1 MRATEKIYKAARNYR
16 EKLAE
21 LQNERDRAIEAAE
34 DMRGSTAYEKAVY
47 SAKSKLQAARA
58 DLQTETREE
67 IRQAAASMQQAI
79 DGYMRAAAVPT
90 SEQLRVLEVLR
101 MRENIKP
108 DEIEAAA
115 YQLRGC
121 PLALS
126 VLEEIAVKHELRQ
139 LVPLMD
145 TGLSRDAV
153 FDAASNLT
161 KAAYNVACMPEAGY
175 GEKYLLPGD
184 QYNNPYE
191 DGNREHHWGAW
202 DNDGNFTSE
211 SKFLSRCLMS
221 WDDSKIREFSA
232 IVNGETET
240 KEQ

>member
-1 MRATEKIYKAARNYR
+1 MRATERIYKAARNYR

-21 LQNERDRAIEAAE
+21 LQNERDRAVDAVE

-47 SAKSKLQAARA
+47 NANSKLEAGRA
-58 DLQTETREE
+58 DLQSAAREE
-67 IRQAAASMQQAI
+67 IRQATAQINENITQ
-79 DGYMRAAAVPT
+79 YQRAAAVPT

-121 PLALS
+121 PMAAS
-126 VLEEIAVKHELRQ
+126 VLEEIAVKHNLRQ
-139 LVPLMD
+139 TVPLID

-153 FDAASNLT
+153 IAAAQEIV
-161 KAAYNVACMPEAGY
+161 KAAGNISCMPVAGY
-175 GEKYLLPGD
+175 GEKYNLPAD
-184 QYNNPYE
+184 KYANEYA
-191 DGNREHHWGAW
+191 DGNREHHWGMW

-211 SKFLSRCLMS
+211 NKFLSRCLMS
-221 WDDSKIREFSA
+221 WDDSKISEFSA